1 MIQIFTFFH
10 SGLGVL
16 KNGKFSQD
24 TIMPICLPKNEKFKD
39 TDREGITVGF
49 GATAPE

>member
-1 MIQIFTFFH
+1 
-10 SGLGVL
+10 
-16 KNGKFSQD
+16 
-24 TIMPICLPKNEKFKD
+24 MPICLPKNDKFKD